1 MYDIHYLEKERL
13 ACIRLHG
20 PVKGAEVQ
28 RAVTEAAL
36 QAGGAVTKVL
46 LDYREVSAMDLTET
60 DGAMASI
67 NSERLRATGVD
78 VAGLQ
83 MSWVTDPRNAAV
95 NEILYERMKRT
106 APHRVREGFG
116 RLGSAERSFDEALV
130 ALDFPGDF
138 SLPY

>member
-60 DGAMASI
+60 DGGIGEHQLREAACHRGRRRRAPDVLGDRPDERG
-67 NSERLRATGVD
+67 SE
-78 VAGLQ
+78 
-83 MSWVTDPRNAAV
+83 
-95 NEILYERMKRT
+95 
-106 APHRVREGFG
+106 
-116 RLGSAERSFDEALV
+116 
-130 ALDFPGDF
+130 
-138 SLPY
+138 